1 MSDLANKLGVSEADV
16 HQALSVTDVDFDE
29 AESLLRSQAEG
40 EGESGN
46 VFDFD

>member
-1 MSDLANKLGVSEADV
+1 MLELANKLGVSEADV
-16 HQALSVTDVDFDE
+16 HQALSATDRDFEE
-29 AESLLRSQAEG
+29 AESILRPQAEG